1 MIKKLFHLFEL
12 DRLRLTKEEVEENTL
27 VRLVGGV
34 PHNFRGS
41 SLVSVESD
49 YKNSKLFFPST
60 YPERMW
66 RLYGNDF
73 DVDLWDAGNGWYQIV
88 KVEVLLQ

>member
-12 DRLRLTKEEVEENTL
+12 DRLRLTKAEVEEETL
-27 VRLVGGV
+27 VRLVGGTE
-34 PHNFRGS
+34 R
-41 SLVSVESD
+41 SLENVESD
-49 YKNSKLFFPST
+49 YKSSKYFFPST

-66 RLYGNDF
+66 RLHGNDF
-73 DVDLWDAGNGWYQIV
+73 NVDLWDAGNGWYQIV

>member
-1 MIKKLFHLFEL
+1 MIKKLFNLFEL
-12 DRLRLTKEEVEENTL
+12 DRLRLAKEEVEEDTL

-34 PHNFRGS
+34 MRCFRGRG
-41 SLVSVESD
+41 LVNVESD
-49 YKNSKLFFPST
+49 YRNSKLFFPST

-66 RLYGNDF
+66 RLHGNDF
-73 DVDLWDAGNGWYQIV
+73 NVDLWDAGNGWYQIV